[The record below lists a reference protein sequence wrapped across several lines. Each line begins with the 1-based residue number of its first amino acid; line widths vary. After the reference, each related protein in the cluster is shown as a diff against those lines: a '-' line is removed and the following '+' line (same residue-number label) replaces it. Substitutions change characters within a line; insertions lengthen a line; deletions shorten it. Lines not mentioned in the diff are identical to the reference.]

1 MVKDIITYPQPL
13 SLEFGVN
20 VRKFDDE
27 LFALLED
34 LKDTIKA
41 NDLEGLAAYQ
51 IGNYF
56 NVIVVKDENG
66 EFIELINP
74 RIIRHNDKT
83 EEEESTA
90 YFPGLTAKVPRFN
103 EISVVY
109 QDRSGEDKTLVAKGK
124 LARVIQRKIDYT
136 FGGNFLSKLSNE
148 ERARFEQKLG
158 GKMDVAIGGACPTT
172 FVRDKF
178 MFVANLI
185 TAAMIINFIVS
196 FFVAQDTKDMLWHY
210 QLYASFGVVG
220 FDILYFIYG
229 LYEGHK
235 YKQCTSCQVGNF
247 IGTVAISFAKLTVIM
262 LLSYYFM

>member
-1 MVKDIITYPQPL
+1 MIKDIVTYPQPL
-13 SLEFGVN
+13 SLEFNVS

-27 LFALLED
+27 LFSLLED

-56 NVIVVKDENG
+56 NVVVVKDENG
-66 EFIELINP
+66 EFLELINP
-74 RIIRHNDKT
+74 RIIRHSDKT

-90 YFPGLTAKVPRFN
+90 YFPGLSAKVPRFN

-109 QDRSGEDKTLVAKGK
+109 QDRKGEDRTLIAKGK
-124 LARVIQRKIDYT
+124 LARIIQRKIDYT
-136 FGGNFLSKLSNE
+136 FGGNFLSKLSKE
-148 ERARFEQKLG
+148 ERERFEKKLN
-158 GKMDVAIGGACPTT
+158 GKMDVAIGGVCPTT

-185 TAAMIINFIVS
+185 TAVMIINFIVS
-196 FFVAQDTKDMLWHY
+196 FFVAEETKELLWQY
-210 QLYASFGVVG
+210 QLYASFAVVG
-220 FDILYFIYG
+220 FDILYFLYG

-247 IGTVAISFAKLTVIM
+247 IGTVAISFVKLTVIM

>member
-1 MVKDIITYPQPL
+1 MVRDIITYPQPL
-13 SLEFGVN
+13 SIEFGVN

-41 NDLEGLAAYQ
+41 NDLEGLAAFQ
-51 IGNYF
+51 IGSYF
-56 NVIVVKDENG
+56 NVVVVKDENG

-74 RIIRHNDKT
+74 RIIRHSDKT

-90 YFPGLTAKVPRFN
+90 YFPGLTAKVPRYN

-109 QDRSGEDKTLVAKGK
+109 QDRNAEDKTLVAKGK

-178 MFVANLI
+178 MFAANLL
-185 TAAMIINFIVS
+185 TAAMVINFIVS
-196 FFVAQDTKDMLWHY
+196 FFVANETKELLWEY
-210 QLYASFGVVG
+210 QLYASLGVVG
-220 FDILYFIYG
+220 LNILYFFYG
-229 LYEGHK
+229 LYEGRI

-247 IGTVAISFAKLTVIM
+247 IGTVAISLVKLTVIM